1 LEKKLKKRTVA
12 PNWDI
17 EENMIFTINNS
28 LGEVVQK
35 MPVVSSAITIY
46 LERLPAGLY
55 NLFVVENR
63 QIVFAEKFVK
73 TTD

>member
-1 LEKKLKKRTVA
+1 MEKKLKKRTVA

-17 EENMIFTINNS
+17 EENMIITINNS

-35 MPVVSSAITIY
+35 MPVVSSATTID

-55 NLFVVENR
+55 HLFVVKNK
-63 QIVFAEKFVK
+63 QIIFAEKFVK
-73 TTD
+73 TID